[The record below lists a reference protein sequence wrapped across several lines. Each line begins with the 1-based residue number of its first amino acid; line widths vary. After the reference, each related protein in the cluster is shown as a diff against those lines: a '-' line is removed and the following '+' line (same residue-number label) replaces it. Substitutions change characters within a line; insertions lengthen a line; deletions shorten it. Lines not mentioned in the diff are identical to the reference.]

1 MEKTINILIEDFGRE
16 TFIKGVI
23 IFEND
28 KIFDLKN
35 VTITRPNGS
44 VEHKEKWSIPKCYVN
59 EANFEK

>member
-44 VEHKEKWSIPKCYVN
+44 VEHKEKWSVPKCYVS